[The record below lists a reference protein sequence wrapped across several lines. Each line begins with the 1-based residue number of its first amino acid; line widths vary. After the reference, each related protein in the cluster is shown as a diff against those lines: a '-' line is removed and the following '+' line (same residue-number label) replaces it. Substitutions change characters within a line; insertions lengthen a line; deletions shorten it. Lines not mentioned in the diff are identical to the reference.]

1 MTGALRYPADRLM
14 NRIQFI
20 IVLLLAFVV
29 IGGGT
34 YFGYRVFHPYSNLP
48 ATKPAVY
55 VHPLMAQ
62 IEKARELEDRGKLAD
77 AQKLLREQLRI
88 YPNAPQSQ
96 AARDLLGDIN
106 TEMFFA
112 TDNLFGKSEYVVK
125 RGDSLWRIAR
135 KLDSTPAAI
144 RRANRLQSDLLHPGE
159 QLVIPD
165 SDFTLTLDLPNQR
178 AVVHHGDG
186 FFKQYPIVDINLPH
200 SREAHVITKVT
211 ATTFWKDGKIV
222 TPRTEKDRTE
232 AEARIHLGDRGY
244 VLYGVDEENGVSDS
258 AVEISEQPA
267 ESVADQP
274 RPTHGI
280 ALFENDLEELRL
292 LLRRGTPVTIIRVH
306 K

>member
-1 MTGALRYPADRLM
+1 
-14 NRIQFI
+14 
-20 IVLLLAFVV
+20 
-29 IGGGT
+29 
-34 YFGYRVFHPYSNLP
+34 
-48 ATKPAVY
+48 
-55 VHPLMAQ
+55 MAQ

-96 AARDLLGDIN
+96 AARDLLGDVN

-159 QLVIPD
+159 QLLIPD

-186 FFKQYPIVDINLPH
+186 FFKQYPIVDINLPR
-200 SREAHVITKVT
+200 SRAARVTTKVT

-222 TPRTEKDRTE
+222 APETEKDRTE

-267 ESVADQP
+267 ESVGEQP